1 MMSKTLREKGHCL
14 CGKLFIINPK
24 LLKENLNVTENKLLS
39 DTVDLE
45 VRDVLGRENLSGP

>member
-1 MMSKTLREKGHCL
+1 MK
-14 CGKLFIINPK
+14 KLFIINPK
-24 LLKENLNVTENKLLS
+24 LLKENFNVTENKLLS

>member
-1 MMSKTLREKGHCL
+1 MGIVYMK
-14 CGKLFIINPK
+14 KLFIINPK

-45 VRDVLGRENLSGP
+45 VRDVWGRENLSGP